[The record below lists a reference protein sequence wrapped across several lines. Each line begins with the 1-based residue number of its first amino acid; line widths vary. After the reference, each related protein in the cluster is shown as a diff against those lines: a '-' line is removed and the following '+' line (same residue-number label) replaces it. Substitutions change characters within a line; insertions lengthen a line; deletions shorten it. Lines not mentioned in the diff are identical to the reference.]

1 MSAPADLHA
10 LARLCAQET
19 EGIPSGLGSTATT
32 PLVVELLHRGLEITL
47 FTLSHGLAKE
57 TVHDLWPLRL
67 FVGSVREYGA
77 SRNFYRSEIAYHSRV
92 INREKPAFVYAHWT
106 CEFALDALATG
117 IPTFTTIHGFPW
129 NVLRYF
135 RDRSRVIRLLMA
147 YLVAVRCRR
156 YTAVSQDAANHFRQ
170 YLKPGAEIEV
180 IPNFLSD
187 NIFAIDRSI
196 TNSTRPLTFGTVLQ
210 GWSKRK
216 NASAALK
223 AFQAVI
229 HTAPE
234 TRLIMIG
241 NEYEKEG
248 PVHRWTRRHKL
259 DAGVTFGGLVPSE
272 QMLRPVRDDVDIIVH
287 PSLDEAFSMTVLE
300 SRALAKPAIAGTD
313 TLGIREALRGG
324 GGVLAD
330 ALDSNSIAHAM
341 TNLMVDPT
349 YRQRVGAQRA
359 SACRVHI
366 SQGLY
371 RSTVRDC
378 LWKDVSSMKRN
389 LPSRSYYAFPRLLT
403 LDSSRSSQCC

>member
-1 MSAPADLHA
+1 LRYQPGK
-10 LARLCAQET
+10 T
-19 EGIPSGLGSTATT
+19 GI
-32 PLVVELLHRGLEITL
+32 
-47 FTLSHGLAKE
+47 
-57 TVHDLWPLRL
+57 
-67 FVGSVREYGA
+67 
-77 SRNFYRSEIAYHSRV
+77 
-92 INREKPAFVYAHWT
+92 VYAHWT
-106 CEFALDALATG
+106 YEFALGALATG
-117 IPTFTTIHGFPW
+117 IPTFTTIHGLPW
-129 NVLRYF
+129 DVLRYF
-135 RDRSRVIRLLMA
+135 RDCSRVIRLLMA

-170 YLKPGAEIEV
+170 YLKPGAEMEV
-180 IPNFLSD
+180 IPNVLSD

-196 TNSTRPLTFGTVLQ
+196 ANSTRPLTVGPVLQ
-210 GWSKRK
+210 VWSKRK

-229 HTAPE
+229 RTAPE

-241 NEYEKEG
+241 NECEKKG
-248 PVHRWTRRHKL
+248 PVHRWTRRRKL
-259 DAGVTFGGLVPSE
+259 DAAVTFGGLVPSE

-300 SRALAKPAIAGTD
+300 SGARAKPAIAGTD
-313 TLGIREALRGG
+313 TPGIREALRGG
-324 GGVLAD
+324 GAGVLAD
-330 ALDSNSIAHAM
+330 ARDSNSIALAM
-341 TNLMVDPT
+341 TNLMFDPT
-349 YRQRVGAQRA
+349 YRQHVGAQRA

-389 LPSRSYYAFPRLLT
+389 LPSRSHYAFPRLLT